1 MQNLNR
7 LAKLMDAQFRIPG
20 TEIRFGMDGIIGLVP
35 GVGDFISFLI
45 SSYMISIAVN
55 KGASGFVLARMVLN
69 VGIDAVVGA
78 VPILGDIFDVA
89 FRANQRNMRLLQ
101 QHYHEG
107 RHQGSAKR
115 VVIPVVIV
123 LLGLFIGLIWV
134 CYKLIVWIF

>member
-7 LAKLMDAQFRIPG
+7 LAKLMDAQFRVPG
-20 TEIRFGMDGIIGLVP
+20 TEIRFGMDAIIGLVP

-45 SSYMISIAVN
+45 SSYMISTAVN

-69 VGIDAVVGA
+69 VGIDAIIGA
-78 VPILGDIFDVA
+78 IPILGDIFDVA

-107 RHQGSAKR
+107 RHQGSARR
-115 VVIPVVIV
+115 VVIPVVIA
-123 LLGLFIGLIWV
+123 LLGLFIGLIWLF
-134 CYKLIVWIF
+134 YKLIVWIF